1 METETGKIRAM
12 VNLRKE
18 GKDDDVKYVDAYNYA
33 IKMPQNLVLRLK
45 RFRYSPQWTMV
56 L

>member
-1 METETGKIRAM
+1 M

-33 IKMPQNLVLRLK
+33 IKDATEPGSRLK